1 MLIGW
6 GEFFSVAAAVTWA
19 FSVILLRRAGET
31 LPPFELNLLKNGLG
45 FILLIPTLWLFSAR
59 AWPGYTGAELGI
71 MLMSGFIGI
80 ALADTL
86 YLMALNRLGAARTGI
101 VASFYSPFVII
112 LSMLFLAE
120 AMSLQQWAGFAMVM
134 TGVLLVT
141 WRRERGEVTEPD
153 LRIGMLLGIGAV
165 LLMAC
170 AIVMVKDVLETRPF
184 LWTVEIRLAGG
195 LLGMMAI
202 ATIRGRWSRVT
213 RVYRQPQPW
222 GIILTAS
229 FLGAYLAMIFWLAG
243 YRLTLASV
251 ASVLN
256 ESSSAFIVLFAWLFL
271 REPVSMRRFLGLSL
285 ALGGV
290 LVMLLSGVR

>member
-19 FSVILLRRAGET
+19 LSVILLRRAGET

-45 FILLIPTLWLFSAR
+45 FILLIPTLWVFSTR
-59 AWPGYTGAELGI
+59 AWPGYTVAELSTM
-71 MLMSGFIGI
+71 MLSGFIGI

-165 LLMAC
+165 C
-170 AIVMVKDVLETRPF
+170 V
-184 LWTVEIRLAGG
+184 
-195 LLGMMAI
+195 
-202 ATIRGRWSRVT
+202 
-213 RVYRQPQPW
+213 
-222 GIILTAS
+222 
-229 FLGAYLAMIFWLAG
+229 
-243 YRLTLASV
+243 SV
-251 ASVLN
+251 CCWA
-256 ESSSAFIVLFAWLFL
+256 
-271 REPVSMRRFLGLSL
+271 
-285 ALGGV
+285 
-290 LVMLLSGVR
+290 